1 VVWNLLS
8 NAVKFTDDGGSVTV
22 TLEAHVGSA
31 RLTVSDTGQGI
42 ASAFLSQVFE
52 RFKQAD
58 PSASRRHGGL
68 GLGLALVKELVE
80 LHGGTVSVES
90 AGRGHGTT
98 FAVSLPGREAVVLP
112 AAPPRPLPAAA
123 ALRLNGV
130 HVLVVEDDPDALE
143 IATRTLADAGATVR
157 AAISVPDAIEVLRA
171 SGGESL
177 PDVIVSDVGMPHSDG
192 FALLEALQQQPPQ
205 YGGRVPAIAVTA
217 YATSEDRARA
227 LKAGFQAHLA
237 KPFVSRVLIETILR
251 VVAAA
256 RG

>member
-1 VVWNLLS
+1 
-8 NAVKFTDDGGSVTV
+8 VKFTDDGGSVTV
-22 TLEAHVGSA
+22 TLEAQAGST

-42 ASAFLSQVFE
+42 APAFLSQVFE

-68 GLGLALVKELVE
+68 GLGLALVKDLVE

-98 FAVSLPGREAVVLP
+98 FAVSLPGRETAVLP

-171 SGGESL
+171 SGGEAL
-177 PDVIVSDVGMPHSDG
+177 PDVIVSDIGMPHSDG

-227 LKAGFQAHLA
+227 LKAGFRAHLA
-237 KPFVSRVLIETILR
+237 KPFAPRVLIETILR